1 MRHAVLSCLA
11 ALLVAACGG
20 GGGAPPPPGPAVDP
34 LAALSEEF
42 DDPST
47 LSAWQR
53 LFVTEGWG
61 FDQLEIHDIGA
72 TRAGWMTLVPYSS
85 SWYQEWR
92 GVLVHKLV
100 SGDFIASMHIEVAN
114 RAGDAAPGSLYSL
127 GGLFVRAPRAIT
139 PATWTTGGENYVFLS
154 IGAANTP
161 GAWQSEV
168 KTTVDSDSIL
178 EIDAGASSADLR
190 CARIGSVMLLLRRLG
205 AGAWTVHRRY
215 VRTDF
220 PPTLQVG
227 ITTYTD
233 WATCEA
239 AGYPTHN
246 TTLLVGGN
254 PDLRAQVDYM
264 RFATPEVPASLV
276 GRDLANGADVSDG
289 ELLAWLAP

>member
-1 MRHAVLSCLA
+1 M
-11 ALLVAACGG
+11 
-20 GGGAPPPPGPAVDP
+20 
-34 LAALSEEF
+34 
-42 DDPST
+42 
-47 LSAWQR
+47 
-53 LFVTEGWG
+53 
-61 FDQLEIHDIGA
+61 
-72 TRAGWMTLVPYSS
+72 
-85 SWYQEWR
+85 
-92 GVLVHKLV
+92 
-100 SGDFIASMHIEVAN
+100 
-114 RAGDAAPGSLYSL
+114 
-127 GGLFVRAPRAIT
+127 
-139 PATWTTGGENYVFLS
+139 
-154 IGAANTP
+154 
-161 GAWQSEV
+161 
-168 KTTVDSDSIL
+168 DSDSIL